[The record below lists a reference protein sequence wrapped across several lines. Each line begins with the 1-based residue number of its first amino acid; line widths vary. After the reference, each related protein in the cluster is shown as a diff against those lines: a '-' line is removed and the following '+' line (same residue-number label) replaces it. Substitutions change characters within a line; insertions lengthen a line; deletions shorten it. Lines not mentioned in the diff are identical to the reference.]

1 MSGNDKLTGRLSE
14 FMAQLSFEPSK
25 KDLDVAVKNVF
36 NQKKKAEKEAKST
49 VDKPKRKLS
58 AWNIFYKEQ
67 SAILK
72 ESEESK
78 DKSDRMS
85 AKEKMSYIA
94 ALWKSREANEEE
106 FHDVDNK
113 SDSESESEPE
123 PVKEEPKPVKEEPK
137 AKVFTT
143 GTGTNKKFTNAKGA
157 GNKPGAGGGK

>member
-72 ESEESK
+72 ESEEGK

-94 ALWKSREANEEE
+94 TLWKAREANEEE
-106 FHDVDNK
+106 FHEVDNK
-113 SDSESESEPE
+113 SDSESESEPVKEE
-123 PVKEEPKPVKEEPK
+123 PVKEEPKSKK
-137 AKVFTT
+137 FTT
-143 GTGTNKKFTNAKGA
+143 GVNKKFIKGSSS
-157 GNKPGAGGGK
+157 GK